1 MKSAVETLSPTR
13 VKLVVEVP
21 FVELKPMLD
30 DAYKAIGAQIQVPG
44 FRRGKV
50 PSRIIDQR
58 VGRGAVVQEAVNE
71 ALPKFFAD
79 AAENEKVRA
88 IGRPE
93 VDVTAVPLDEGQ
105 DLEFTVETDVRP
117 EITLPDLDGI
127 EVEVDVAV
135 ASDAD
140 VEERLT
146 ALQERFGSLVGVDR
160 VVETGDFVSIDLTA
174 TVGGEEV
181 DTVSGVSYEV
191 GSATM
196 LEGMDDALLG
206 MAAGESKEFSAPLA
220 GGDREGETA
229 DCTVTV
235 QSVKVRE
242 LPELDDEFAQL
253 ASEFDTLDELRTD
266 VVGQAA
272 QAKRYEQGI
281 QARDRLLEKLLD
293 TVEVPVPD
301 GVVEAEVTSHLE
313 GEGRLDDDEH
323 RAEVEE
329 STRKALR
336 AQFLLDA
343 FAEQREV
350 TVEQPE
356 LIEYLVMSAQQYG
369 MDPNQFAQAVDKQ
382 GQIPA
387 MAQEVRRRKA
397 LAVLLD
403 TAVVTDSAGEAVD
416 LAALRPPTDD
426 AASSADGGAITD
438 ATADDAND
446 AASADAG
453 DAAPADA
460 DDAASDDA
468 DDAASDDVAS
478 ATDTRTA

>member
-21 FVELKPMLD
+21 FAELKPMLD

-58 VGRGAVVQEAVNE
+58 VGRGTVVQEAVNE

-79 AAENEKVRA
+79 AAESEKVRA

-93 VDVTAVPLDEGQ
+93 VDITAVPLDEGQ

-117 EITLPDLDGI
+117 EITLPELDGL
-127 EVEVDVAV
+127 EVEVDVAE

-146 ALQERFGSLVGVDR
+146 ALRERFGSLVGVDR
-160 VVETGDFVSIDLTA
+160 TVETGDFVSIDLAA
-174 TVGGEEV
+174 TIGGEEV

-191 GSATM
+191 GSANM
-196 LEGMDDALLG
+196 LDGMDEALLG
-206 MAAGESKEFSAPLA
+206 MSAGESKEFSAPLA
-220 GGDREGETA
+220 GGDREGEAA

-253 ASEFDTLDELRTD
+253 ASEFDTLEELRTD

-281 QARDRLLEKLLD
+281 QA
-293 TVEVPVPD
+293 
-301 GVVEAEVTSHLE
+301 
-313 GEGRLDDDEH
+313 
-323 RAEVEE
+323 
-329 STRKALR
+329 
-336 AQFLLDA
+336 
-343 FAEQREV
+343 
-350 TVEQPE
+350 
-356 LIEYLVMSAQQYG
+356 
-369 MDPNQFAQAVDKQ
+369 
-382 GQIPA
+382 
-387 MAQEVRRRKA
+387 
-397 LAVLLD
+397 
-403 TAVVTDSAGEAVD
+403 
-416 LAALRPPTDD
+416 
-426 AASSADGGAITD
+426 
-438 ATADDAND
+438 
-446 AASADAG
+446 
-453 DAAPADA
+453 
-460 DDAASDDA
+460 
-468 DDAASDDVAS
+468 
-478 ATDTRTA
+478 